1 MLQTYV
7 SSLNK
12 RIDNLLY
19 LLYENKYRVPLHM
32 SIPIRM
38 KYIGRQNPSTLL
50 VSLQNVFF
58 INSIWEKKKKT
69 NSLTTFYIFYK
80 SDIEIFIK

>member
-1 MLQTYV
+1 MLQTCV

-19 LLYENKYRVPLHM
+19 LLCENKYRVPLHM

-38 KYIGRQNPSTLL
+38 KYIGRENPSTLWL
-50 VSLQNVFF
+50 VYKMFF
-58 INSIWEKKKKT
+58 YKFYMRKEIKT